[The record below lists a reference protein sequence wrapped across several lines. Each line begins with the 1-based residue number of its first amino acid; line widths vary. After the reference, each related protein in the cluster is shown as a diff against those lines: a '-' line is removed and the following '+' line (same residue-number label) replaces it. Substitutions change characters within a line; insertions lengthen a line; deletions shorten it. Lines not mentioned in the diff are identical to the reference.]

1 MNAVEEPQEDQ
12 VTMSQAETKKQ
23 AFPTVLVAGL
33 GILVLALTAA
43 AGLMC
48 FRSRGKTADEP
59 TNAEQ
64 ELPAA
69 AANASRNS
77 SESGSPKSSTEDSK

>member
-48 FRSRGKTADEP
+48 FKSRGKTADEP

-64 ELPAA
+64 ELPA